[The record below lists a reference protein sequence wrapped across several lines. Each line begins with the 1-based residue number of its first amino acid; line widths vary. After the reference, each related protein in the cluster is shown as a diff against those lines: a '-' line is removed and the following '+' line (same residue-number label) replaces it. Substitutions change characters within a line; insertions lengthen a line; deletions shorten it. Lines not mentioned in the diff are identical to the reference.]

1 MNGIGRC
8 TEIHAV
14 PIDSSASAMLSQ
26 PFSSMKV
33 KASASAPSVAVAN
46 SAIAMG
52 RPGRSSRRVS
62 ISVAAP

>member
-14 PIDSSASAMLSQ
+14 PIDINASAMLSQ
-26 PFSSMKV
+26 PFSSTKV
-33 KASASAPSVAVAN
+33 SASARAPSVAVAN
-46 SAIAMG
+46 SAIAIG
-52 RPGRSSRRVS
+52 VPGRSSRRVS